1 MNSRKIR
8 QANRSSLS
16 RDVGPQGLH
25 GNVFGQ
31 LAVIAAA
38 VSYALAITFSRRYL
52 RGVAPVL
59 QSFAVLLIADAML
72 WLAVPVAE
80 KPLIWPSLPM
90 TWLALAWLG
99 VLGSCTAY
107 LMFFWLINAW
117 GPTRA
122 SLVTYV
128 FPVIGLLLGIIFLG
142 ETADWRLLAG
152 SLLIVGGI
160 LVVNLKQFSW
170 ITQMFRPAVAT
181 E

>member
-1 MNSRKIR
+1 
-8 QANRSSLS
+8 
-16 RDVGPQGLH
+16 
-25 GNVFGQ
+25 
-31 LAVIAAA
+31 
-38 VSYALAITFSRRYL
+38 
-52 RGVAPVL
+52 
-59 QSFAVLLIADAML
+59 
-72 WLAVPVAE
+72 VAE